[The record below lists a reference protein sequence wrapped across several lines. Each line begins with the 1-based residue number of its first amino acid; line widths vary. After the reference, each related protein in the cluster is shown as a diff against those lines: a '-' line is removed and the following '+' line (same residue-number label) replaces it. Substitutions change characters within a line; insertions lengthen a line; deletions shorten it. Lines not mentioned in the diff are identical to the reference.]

1 MGKITKKDSEG
12 KGKAWYEGGEKN
24 EDEGEKTWNEAQVWS
39 WQVCRL
45 HPLLT
50 PFISTPSTLPLPFP
64 FPNYTAGD

>member
-39 WQVCRL
+39 WQVFPYL
-45 HPLLT
+45 SPFQIILLET
-50 PFISTPSTLPLPFP
+50 
-64 FPNYTAGD
+64 